1 MQSGATATI
10 AAEHRTVSR
19 VMGIIEAVAAS
30 EPRGLKLGELAE
42 ALDAP
47 KSSVHGLAKGLVA
60 LGYLRENEIRYQTG
74 PALPLL
80 MPTDAEGWR
89 QRVITEQLT
98 ILRDKWGETAM
109 AGILVGDSVAYV
121 QSVESS
127 QTLRASVPLNTRV
140 QLWPASSGKC
150 LLSTMPL
157 KRLENYFKRIGVDG
171 DERTDA
177 IEELEQVK
185 KQGFALNLGGTAVG
199 MFGVASPIVLAGK
212 PVTQTIAVT
221 GPEVRLTGQL
231 ESLGLDV
238 HEAAQAIARAG

>member
-1 MQSGATATI
+1 M
-10 AAEHRTVSR
+10 
-19 VMGIIEAVAAS
+19 MGIIEAVAAA

-42 ALDAP
+42 MLGAP

-80 MPTDAEGWR
+80 MPTDTEAWR
-89 QRVITEQLT
+89 LRVVVEQLT

-109 AGILVGDSVAYV
+109 AGILVGESVVYV
-121 QSVESS
+121 QSVESP

-150 LLSTMPL
+150 LLSAMPQ
-157 KRLENYFKRIGVDG
+157 KRLENYLDRIGLAG
-171 DERTDA
+171 EERADA
-177 IEELEQVK
+177 IDELAQVR

-199 MFGVASPIVLAGK
+199 MFGVASPIKLPAK

-221 GPEVRLTGQL
+221 GPEARLAGQL
-231 ESLGLDV
+231 ESLALDV
-238 HEAAQAIARAG
+238 KAAAQSIARAG